1 MREHPHIVLI
11 IMAYVAF
18 IALGMPDGLLGVAW
32 PSIRTNFS
40 VPLDSVGLLL
50 SAVVIGYLIS
60 SISSGPLVARFGV
73 GNILAWSCAL
83 TGAGLIGYT
92 LVPYWWMVILLGI
105 VSGLGAGAIDAGLN
119 AYAVANFNEGLMQWL
134 HASYGI
140 GVTIGPILMTSALT
154 FMNSWRVG
162 YIIVGGFQILLSI
175 CFVIMLPIWNQ
186 KKDDNKNKGSKLLT
200 DYKTPLNE
208 TFRQSRVWLS
218 ILLFFLYTGS
228 EISLGTWAYIL
239 LIDSR
244 GINPE
249 LAGLLVGSYWAAFT
263 VGRIFAG
270 LTAKLIGM
278 NRLVT
283 YSLIAAFL
291 GALLLW
297 WNPLKI
303 ISLST
308 IPVIGLAIAP
318 IFPALVFRT
327 SERVGIRFSAN
338 SIGMQMAAGGLGAA
352 IVPSIVGILARR
364 ISLEFIPICM
374 IILFLVLLGLHSLS
388 VYSIPKTL
396 NTYY

>member
-1 MREHPHIVLI
+1 MKEHSHIVLI

-32 PSIRTNFS
+32 PSIRTSFS

-50 SAVVIGYLIS
+50 SAAVVGYLIS
-60 SISSGPLVARFGV
+60 SISSGPLVTRFGV

-83 TGAGLIGYT
+83 TGAGLIGYA

-105 VSGLGAGAIDAGLN
+105 VAGLGAGAIDAGLN
-119 AYAVANFNEGLMQWL
+119 SYAAANFNDGLMQWL

-140 GVTIGPILMTSALT
+140 GITLGPIIMTSTLT
-154 FMNSWRVG
+154 IMNSWRVG

-175 CFVIMLPIWNQ
+175 CFVLMLPMWNQ
-186 KKDDNKNKGSKLLT
+186 KKDNNKNDGSKLLT
-200 DYKTPLNE
+200 DYKTPLGE
-208 TFRQSRVWLS
+208 TFRQPRVWLS
-218 ILLFFLYTGS
+218 IVIFFLYTGS
-228 EISLGTWAYIL
+228 EMSLGIWAYIF

-244 GINPE
+244 GINPD

-263 VGRIFAG
+263 IGRIFAG
-270 LTAKLIGM
+270 IIAKLIGM
-278 NRLVT
+278 NRLMT
-283 YSLIAAFL
+283 YSLITAFL
-291 GALLLW
+291 GAVLLW

-308 IPVIGLAIAP
+308 IPLIGLAIAP
-318 IFPALVFRT
+318 IFPALVSRT

-338 SIGMQMAAGGLGAA
+338 TIGMQMAAGGLGTA
-352 IVPSIVGILARR
+352 IVPSIVGILAHR

-374 IILFLVLLGLHSLS
+374 MILFIVLLGLHLFSVKSLS
-388 VYSIPKTL
+388 KL
-396 NTYY
+396 